1 MNSTSQSG
9 GSKHVEPRQGT
20 TVARRLANVLKG
32 VELDCE
38 CHDRLD
44 QALARFEALEIRRAA
59 REQLAN
65 ARRQRERIE
74 AVLYFLRDLDELVAT
89 EQDQSA
95 YTEIALLF
103 DDIAAAANNGALS
116 MRHLS
121 SCPTSTPTKP

>member
-1 MNSTSQSG
+1 MNSITQSG
-9 GSKHVEPRQGT
+9 GGKDVEQYQRT
-20 TVARRLANVLKG
+20 TAVRRLANVLKG

-44 QALARFEALEIRRAA
+44 QALARFEALENRRTA

-74 AVLYFLRDLDELVAT
+74 AVLYFLQDLDELAPT
-89 EQDQSA
+89 ERDHSI
-95 YTEIALLF
+95 YTDIALLF
-103 DDIAAAANNGALS
+103 DDIAVAANDGARS

-121 SCPTSTPTKP
+121 SSPAPASTKP